1 MSAAKEGD
9 RRVGERGDL
18 KRVLDALD
26 ILRRRGWKV
35 LIRTDGFKTVGVV
48 TTKRMVWDTGMRK
61 NRTVC
66 AGVELGGGVFQ
77 EPLDRANYATGEFES
92 TVELESEHFIVT
104 ARRAPEGEKDDNFV
118 YLISPYSAEEQKMLK
133 RRVEELQASVTSLQS
148 QIDGRTRERDFFAEQ
163 LDTARA
169 EVRELRN
176 RNAALVRE
184 NTNLRMMEDYY
195 RAHMLARL
203 FIAQQAEA
211 TIRSLL
217 DHASQTGMEL
227 GKPALEQAKTVLR
240 GLREVREEEA
250 GLIPYPS
257 GELEAEIRKARE
269 RLEAL
274 ERSFKEA
281 TAAPEEKAKAK

>member
-1 MSAAKEGD
+1 MGEGA
-9 RRVGERGDL
+9 DL
-18 KRVLDALD
+18 KRVLDALG
-26 ILRRRGWKV
+26 ILRRRGWKI
-35 LIRTDGFKTVGVV
+35 LIRADGFKTVGVI
-48 TTKRMVWDTGMRK
+48 TAKRMVWDTGMRK

-66 AGVELGGGVFQ
+66 MGVELSGKVFQ

-104 ARRAPEGEKDDNFV
+104 ARRTPEGEKDDNFM
-118 YLISPYSAEEQKMLK
+118 YLINPYSAEEQRMLK

-148 QIDGRTRERDFFAEQ
+148 QLDSRTKERDFFSEQ
-163 LDTARA
+163 LDSARA

-195 RAHMLARL
+195 RTHMLARL

-211 TIRSLL
+211 VIRSLL
-217 DHASQTGMEL
+217 DYASQTGMEL
-227 GKPALEQAKTVLR
+227 GKPALEQAKAVLK

-269 RLEAL
+269 RLETL
-274 ERSFKEA
+274 ERSFKEI
-281 TAAPEEKAKAK
+281 TAEEKEKAK

>member
-1 MSAAKEGD
+1 MS
-9 RRVGERGDL
+9 ERGNL
-18 KRVLDALD
+18 RRILNALD
-26 ILRRRGWKV
+26 ILRRRGWKI
-35 LIRTDGFKTVGVV
+35 LIRSDGFKTVGIV
-48 TTKRMVWDTGMRK
+48 TAKKMVWDSGMRK

-66 AGVELGGGVFQ
+66 TGVELKGKVFE

-92 TVELESEHFIVT
+92 TVELESEHFILT
-104 ARRAPEGEKDDNFV
+104 ARRSSEGEKDDNFL
-118 YLISPYSAEEQKMLK
+118 YLLQPYSAEEQRILK
-133 RRVEELQASVTSLQS
+133 RRVEELQASVLSLQS
-148 QIDGRTRERDFFAEQ
+148 QLDSRTKERDFFAEQ
-163 LDTARA
+163 LESARA

-195 RAHMLARL
+195 RAHMLSRL
-203 FIAQQAEA
+203 FLAQQAEA
-211 TIRSLL
+211 LIRTLL
-217 DHASQTGMEL
+217 DYASQVGMEL
-227 GKPALEQAKTVLR
+227 GKPVLEQAKMILK

-257 GELEAEIRKARE
+257 GELETEIRKARE

-281 TAAPEEKAKAK
+281 MAAPPPPSEEKAKAK